1 MKGSVKKN
9 MIKEETK
16 IKLKEA
22 HKDLQSYIWK
32 EQREDEAPHV
42 GLEIVLDFEKH
53 LNNFLKWIEA

>member
-1 MKGSVKKN
+1 

-42 GLEIVLDFEKH
+42 DLEIVLDFEKH